1 MSCKWIFK
9 IKYNANG
16 FVARHKGYLMA
27 KGFTQV
33 EGLDFNETFSIVAWM
48 ESNEVVLAIGTVEN
62 LEVHQMV
69 VKIVFLIGDL
79 SKGYIC
85 NS

>member
-1 MSCKWIFK
+1 
-9 IKYNANG
+9 
-16 FVARHKGYLMA
+16 
-27 KGFTQV
+27 
-33 EGLDFNETFSIVAWM
+33 M